1 VVILCVQNVDCVVGT
16 VVTSYSA
23 NVQSLGMM
31 MKMNPFEEDL
41 SEEEIKHRKMWNS
54 LNSKEKMDWVFNQL
68 MYNPKTRKW
77 VERKKVQE

>member
-1 VVILCVQNVDCVVGT
+1 MQNFN
-16 VVTSYSA
+16 A
-23 NVQSLGMM
+23 NAQSLGMVN
-31 MKMNPFEEDL
+31 KMNPFEENL
-41 SEEEIKHRKMWNS
+41 TEEQIKHRKMWNK